1 MGSLFWLPLRWKVY
15 KYLMCIG
22 SGLFSKLG
30 AYRNAVGVA
39 RKHVVNWPELV
50 LKAVSNLNGVF
61 KSRAGGTIRC
71 RAKTLLKQLVRLENV
86 WHDYGDNLPI
96 VKFDNASIVIPDY
109 FGRDFSIPLR
119 AEGISPPSSLIKEWP
134 FNVNGEIVLDIG
146 AYLGDTPLMWLY
158 RSAKHVIAV
167 EPVPEHF
174 QYLQK
179 NTSGLPVTCILASL
193 AIQIPK
199 IPELTYSMS
208 YGVKEIQNPTDFL
221 STPVVTLTDLVSRY
235 KPTVVKLNC
244 EGCEHFV
251 LNELINLPN
260 YGVKHIAVSF
270 HNMLNFSAY
279 DSLRF
284 IEQSL
289 GKGVKTLDKGK
300 RSKAGVNGR
309 TIIVYWSM

>member
-30 AYRNAVGVA
+30 AYRNAVSVA

-50 LKAVSNLNGVF
+50 LMAVSNLNGAF

-86 WHDYGDNLPI
+86 WHDYGDNLPYL
-96 VKFDNASIVIPDY
+96 KFDNASIVIPDY
-109 FGRDFSIPLR
+109 FGRDFSIPLN
-119 AEGISPPSSLIKEWP
+119 AEGVSPPSSLIKEWP
-134 FNVNGEIVLDIG
+134 FNVNGEVVLDVV
-146 AYLGDTPLMWLY
+146 AYLGDTPMMWLY
-158 RSAKHVIAV
+158 RGAKHVIAV

-179 NTSGLPVTCILASL
+179 NTSGLPVTYILASL

-208 YGVKEIQNPTDFL
+208 YGIKEIQNPTNFL
-221 STPVVTLTDLVSRY
+221 STPVVTLIDLVTRY

-251 LNELINLPN
+251 LNELLDLPK

-270 HNMLNFSAY
+270 HNMLNFSA
-279 DSLRF
+279 DESLRF

-289 GKGVKTLDKGK
+289 GRGVKTLDKWK
-300 RSKAGVNGR
+300 RSKVGIKGR
-309 TIIVYWSM
+309 TITVYWSM